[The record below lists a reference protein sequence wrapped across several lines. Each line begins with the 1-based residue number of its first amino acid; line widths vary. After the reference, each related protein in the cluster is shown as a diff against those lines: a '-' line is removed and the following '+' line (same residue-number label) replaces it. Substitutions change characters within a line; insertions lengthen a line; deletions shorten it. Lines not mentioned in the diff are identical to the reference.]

1 MKIGKG
7 KKSKGGMGGG
17 AEIKEGERREGES
30 TIFRNSHNRH
40 HWPPHSV
47 THIPAIP
54 EMYTY
59 VFLIVYPLFHT

>member
-17 AEIKEGERREGES
+17 AEIKQGES

-40 HWPPHSV
+40 HWPPHRG

-59 VFLIVYPLFHT
+59 AFLIVYPLFHT